1 METLLESAAS
11 IQGAA
16 VHCARASAHNRP
28 PVLSAGHGRRA
39 SKRRFQTR
47 AHVCGC
53 PESPPML
60 TRACCVSVGAFSRA
74 DGRSGVGG
82 AWVARGWRVGGGRSG
97 KHDVHELTVKVRSGE
112 TVHAPETSANVLRC
126 AATASQKEEKK
137 REGRRRARRRRKR
150 REEEK
155 EEERE
160 EMREEMREETHAA
173 ALPFGAHACTHA
185 HKHATHI
192 HEQRRCCM
200 ETLPTPGRQEATPR
214 SLPR

>member
-1 METLLESAAS
+1 METLLKSAAS

-97 KHDVHELTVKVRSGE
+97 KHDVHELTVKVRSGV
-112 TVHAPETSANVLRC
+112 TDRAHGTSAHVLRC

-137 REGRRRARRRRKR
+137 EGGK
-150 REEEK
+150 EEGEK
-155 EEERE
+155 EEEEKRRGKGGRKRRDE
-160 EMREEMREETHAA
+160 RRDSRCCLAIRRSRMHT
-173 ALPFGAHACTHA
+173 CTQ
-185 HKHATHI
+185 TRTLM